1 MTFDIQ
7 GHYETKEGHTGDKSF
22 ESGQQKIT
30 LYRVSLSA
38 VA

>member
-1 MTFDIQ
+1 MKQKNTLQ
-7 GHYETKEGHTGDKSF
+7 CTARVKGF
-22 ESGQQKIT
+22 ESGQQKII